1 MVPGDRPGPADRWSP
16 SRVLAMV
23 VLLPSALLLLIS
35 VVALAAFYTQPTR
48 FNALLARLP
57 GDDLI
62 RTALI
67 FAPAT
72 LVAVVVMAVLYAND
86 VPKQEVR
93 ESTRPSAR
101 RRGLSARR
109 RGGLA
114 RASLWI
120 TLPALTFVAAAQL
133 LAFVAP
139 GRVERLLDAL
149 PATALMTRLFDLSP
163 IVVLA
168 AVGLGLIFG
177 FVPGGAAIPATAGE
191 GRVWTTA
198 RIARLGALLTL
209 VPALALL
216 LLSVAGLAMI
226 VASPERLEWLAEK
239 LPAET
244 LLRLGL

>member
-93 ESTRPSAR
+93 ES
-101 RRGLSARR
+101 
-109 RGGLA
+109 
-114 RASLWI
+114 
-120 TLPALTFVAAAQL
+120 
-133 LAFVAP
+133 
-139 GRVERLLDAL
+139 
-149 PATALMTRLFDLSP
+149 
-163 IVVLA
+163 
-168 AVGLGLIFG
+168 
-177 FVPGGAAIPATAGE
+177 
-191 GRVWTTA
+191 
-198 RIARLGALLTL
+198 
-209 VPALALL
+209 
-216 LLSVAGLAMI
+216 
-226 VASPERLEWLAEK
+226 
-239 LPAET
+239 
-244 LLRLGL
+244 